1 MKNKTIIIGLTVS
14 LLLSTTAG
22 RAAYTPTLEDD
33 SIYEITNVSSAEEAD
48 FSLVEID
55 ENGQAAVTYYKYN
68 IKEGAVSHEPLD
80 EDMKGQDIT
89 GNFFGQTG
97 GNGAAITNRT
107 DTVFNSWDI
116 GNITGDFVN
125 NSVEGNLFNGPQGGA
140 IYNRPLNGGST
151 SIGNITGDF
160 IGNSAVSEST
170 WPSYGGAIYNSTN
183 AAAQTATIGDITGNF
198 IGNHASN
205 ANTHAYGGA
214 IYNYSYNKNNLA
226 TIGVISGSFIGNY
239 AEGKGMALGGA
250 IYTSDNLTLASKGKN
265 IQFSGN
271 YTITDGNRVNNAIFM
286 DTDIADT
293 VLTFD
298 VSGGGH
304 ITFLDQIDGGDVNDT
319 GTEINYDKQ
328 YSIVLKGN
336 GSGTGKGNIFFADTV
351 NNASSVTADDVNLT
365 FGSYDGHHANF
376 GDKSTSL
383 QLNNSLLSLKYD
395 SYQSLKL
402 NELTVS
408 GNSLFEFGANFNQGL
423 SDSINTEKAE
433 GSIGI
438 FNIRFDDYG
447 NVGDKITI
455 FDNAGLTI
463 NNLGSYTKIYNNLTY
478 KFEQQG
484 NQLVIAS
491 KSLERPQSI
500 VKKNEILDVQET
512 TLNNAM
518 TGILDN
524 SGITTITDSSFSN
537 NRNDGHGG
545 VIVNRG
551 QLTIQNTDFT
561 NNASEGN
568 GGAIDNAGDLT
579 LIADNDDM
587 TFDGNTDASGSNDIY
602 MRQGTRLD
610 INITNKGTMTFNGGI
625 NGENGYL
632 INITGDGSGNL
643 VLNGRVDNAEKLN
656 VADTSLVLKSEAFL
670 DNQFVE
676 LTNATLDIANNTI
689 GTVNLKGYR
698 ADGAAIRLD
707 VNTAENV
714 SDVLNISGDLT
725 GTTGLILNM
734 LSSVKQTEDI
744 VFANTPD
751 DDDATKGGFVI
762 SRMVGNPY
770 EYNISVKYDAVNK
783 QWLFP
788 KEAEPTPIPEP
799 EPQPPVV
806 RPVAPEY
813 VAYGG
818 LPAAAAELTRG
829 LSRIIS
835 AKVAAGKIF
844 SNNCCGVYDEA
855 YDGSVL
861 RNVWID
867 AGYQNANIDKPVDM
881 EADVW
886 GITGGFDI
894 QADAHNKL
902 GVFAA
907 YRRGQYDLSGKGT
920 YYNSTLGS
928 RIDIDSWLG
937 GLYYR
942 FDKNRLYVM
951 STVFGGIQ
959 KADVKTD
966 DGTIKTDTDAD
977 QFGGSLETG
986 YVYGLGKTLTLEP
999 SLGISYAHIN
1009 YGDIHDRA
1017 GTTAAYDN
1025 LNYFEAEAG
1034 IKLEKT
1040 FYYDEGTAKVYIR
1053 PSVIQTFG
1061 DSGDVRIDS
1070 LRPTNSL
1077 RNQTLGRIEL
1087 GGRYGF
1093 ENRLSF
1099 YGWTHY
1105 TYGSSYDAAA
1115 FGIGLNYAW

>member
-1 MKNKTIIIGLTVS
+1 MKNKTIITGLTVS
-14 LLLSTTAG
+14 LLLSTTVS
-22 RAAYTPTLEDD
+22 RAEYSPTLGNN
-33 SIYEITNVSSAEEAD
+33 SIYDTIKVSGPGENV
-48 FSLVEID
+48 FSLTEID
-55 ENGQAAVTYYKYN
+55 EAGKSAAAYYQYVLKDG
-68 IKEGAVSHEPLD
+68 IVSHAPVD
-80 EDMKGQDIT
+80 KGLQGADIA
-89 GNFFGQTG
+89 GSFFNLSGE
-97 GNGAAITNRT
+97 NGTAITNRT
-107 DTVFNSWDI
+107 ATIGDLTRHI
-116 GNITGDFVN
+116 GNITGDFIN
-125 NSVEGNLFNGPQGGA
+125 NKAEGNPVNGPQGGA
-140 IYNRPLNGGST
+140 IYNRPLGGGTT
-151 SIGNITGDF
+151 SIGSITGDF
-160 IGNSAVSEST
+160 IGNGAVSDSI
-170 WPSYGGAIYNSTN
+170 WPSYGGAIYNSTS
-183 AAAQTATIGDITGNF
+183 AILQTAAIGDITGNF
-198 IGNHASN
+198 ISN
-205 ANTHAYGGA
+205 YVSNTAALAYGGA
-214 IYNYSYNKNNLA
+214 VYNHGVDNNSVSL
-226 TIGVISGSFIGNY
+226 GVISGSFIGNH
-239 AEGKGMALGGA
+239 AEGKRMALGGA
-250 IYTSDNLTLASKGKN
+250 VYSSSDITIASKGKN

-271 YTITDGNRVNNAIFM
+271 YTITNGKRVDNAIFM
-286 DTDIADT
+286 NTGSGNI

-298 VSGGGH
+298 VSDGGQ
-304 ITFLDQIDGGDVNDT
+304 ILFLDQIDGGAVNSNNT
-319 GTEINYDKQ
+319 AINYEKQ
-328 YSIVLKGN
+328 YSVVLKGGGM
-336 GSGTGKGNIFFADTV
+336 GSGNGETLLADTV
-351 NNASSVTADDVNLT
+351 NNASSVTAENVNLT
-365 FGSYDGHHANF
+365 LGSHDGHHGNF
-376 GDKSTSL
+376 GGKSASL
-383 QLNNSLLSLKYD
+383 ALNNSLLSLKYD

-408 GNSLFEFGANFNQGL
+408 GNSMLAFSANFNQGL

-500 VKKNEILDVQET
+500 VKENEILDVQET
-512 TLNNAM
+512 TLNDAM

-551 QLTIQNTDFT
+551 QLTIQNTDFE
-561 NNASEGN
+561 NNTAAGR
-568 GGAIDNAGDLT
+568 GGAVHNSGSLI

-587 TFDGNTDASGSNDIY
+587 IFRGNHDAKGGNDIF
-602 MRQGTRLD
+602 MAGGSKLGINLVNRGTV
-610 INITNKGTMTFNGGI
+610 TFNGGI
-625 NGENGYL
+625 DGENGYL

-676 LTNATLDIANNTI
+676 LTNAMLDIANNTI

-1061 DSGDVRIDS
+1061 DSGDIRIDS
-1070 LRPTNSL
+1070 LRPTDSL

-1093 ENRLSF
+1093 GNRLSF

>member
-1 MKNKTIIIGLTVS
+1 
-14 LLLSTTAG
+14 
-22 RAAYTPTLEDD
+22 
-33 SIYEITNVSSAEEAD
+33 
-48 FSLVEID
+48 
-55 ENGQAAVTYYKYN
+55 
-68 IKEGAVSHEPLD
+68 
-80 EDMKGQDIT
+80 
-89 GNFFGQTG
+89 
-97 GNGAAITNRT
+97 
-107 DTVFNSWDI
+107 
-116 GNITGDFVN
+116 
-125 NSVEGNLFNGPQGGA
+125 
-140 IYNRPLNGGST
+140 
-151 SIGNITGDF
+151 
-160 IGNSAVSEST
+160 
-170 WPSYGGAIYNSTN
+170 
-183 AAAQTATIGDITGNF
+183 
-198 IGNHASN
+198 
-205 ANTHAYGGA
+205 
-214 IYNYSYNKNNLA
+214 
-226 TIGVISGSFIGNY
+226 
-239 AEGKGMALGGA
+239 
-250 IYTSDNLTLASKGKN
+250 
-265 IQFSGN
+265 
-271 YTITDGNRVNNAIFM
+271 
-286 DTDIADT
+286 
-293 VLTFD
+293 
-298 VSGGGH
+298 
-304 ITFLDQIDGGDVNDT
+304 
-319 GTEINYDKQ
+319 
-328 YSIVLKGN
+328 
-336 GSGTGKGNIFFADTV
+336 
-351 NNASSVTADDVNLT
+351 
-365 FGSYDGHHANF
+365 
-376 GDKSTSL
+376 
-383 QLNNSLLSLKYD
+383 
-395 SYQSLKL
+395 
-402 NELTVS
+402 
-408 GNSLFEFGANFNQGL
+408 
-423 SDSINTEKAE
+423 
-433 GSIGI
+433 
-438 FNIRFDDYG
+438 
-447 NVGDKITI
+447 
-455 FDNAGLTI
+455 
-463 NNLGSYTKIYNNLTY
+463 
-478 KFEQQG
+478 
-484 NQLVIAS
+484 
-491 KSLERPQSI
+491 
-500 VKKNEILDVQET
+500 
-512 TLNNAM
+512 M
-518 TGILDN
+518 TRL
-524 SGITTITDSSFSN
+524 
-537 NRNDGHGG
+537 
-545 VIVNRG
+545 
-551 QLTIQNTDFT
+551 T
-561 NNASEGN
+561 NNGC
-568 GGAIDNAGDLT
+568 
-579 LIADNDDM
+579 
-587 TFDGNTDASGSNDIY
+587 
-602 MRQGTRLD
+602 
-610 INITNKGTMTFNGGI
+610 
-625 NGENGYL
+625 
-632 INITGDGSGNL
+632 
-643 VLNGRVDNAEKLN
+643 
-656 VADTSLVLKSEAFL
+656 
-670 DNQFVE
+670 
-676 LTNATLDIANNTI
+676 
-689 GTVNLKGYR
+689 
-698 ADGAAIRLD
+698 
-707 VNTAENV
+707 
-714 SDVLNISGDLT
+714 
-725 GTTGLILNM
+725 
-734 LSSVKQTEDI
+734 
-744 VFANTPD
+744 
-751 DDDATKGGFVI
+751 
-762 SRMVGNPY
+762 SRR
-770 EYNISVKYDAVNK
+770 KR
-783 QWLFP
+783 
-788 KEAEPTPIPEP
+788 TPIPEP

-1093 ENRLSF
+1093 GNRLSF